1 MEDKLLKNNNE
12 NVNPMPSK
20 SSRASKSS
28 KSKKYKRE
36 NLTDI
41 GNTIL
46 TSNIF
51 ADLIH
56 NLTNRNYKINILY
69 IVDDEFDIEMVE
81 TFSKCLSLDE
91 KIIEDNKKCKIN
103 LIFTQPDMAL
113 RDFIRENNTKN
124 EKIKS
129 LEQKIDENLEEIR
142 KFTEN
147 IDYMNKRL
155 LSLLILVHA
164 VMMPMKLWAQEP
176 YAVLSEN
183 NTVLTLYY
191 DSQKG
196 NRQGAMAMNP
206 DGKANLSSK
215 TF

>member
-1 MEDKLLKNNNE
+1 MYNSKPLDLENDTLYFIEIKKSITKLKSSLKTVEDKLLKNNNE

-20 SSRASKSS
+20 SSRSSKSS

-103 LIFTQPDMAL
+103 LIYTQPDMAL

-129 LEQKIDENLEEIR
+129 LEQKI
-142 KFTEN
+142 K
-147 IDYMNKRL
+147 K
-155 LSLLILVHA
+155 
-164 VMMPMKLWAQEP
+164 
-176 YAVLSEN
+176 
-183 NTVLTLYY
+183 
-191 DSQKG
+191 
-196 NRQGAMAMNP
+196 
-206 DGKANLSSK
+206 
-215 TF
+215 